1 MPFRRRFDRRR
12 REPQQRVNNRIRVPE
27 VRVIDEK
34 GDMLGVL
41 QTQDALRRARDL
53 GLDLVEINPKAN
65 PPVCKILD
73 YGKYK
78 YDEAKKKRETKRKQS
93 TVEVKEVKLR
103 PKTDDH
109 DLDFKARAARRF
121 IEAGNK
127 VKFTVRFRGREIT
140 HPQKARE
147 QLEWIEQQC
156 KDIANLEGRPSMEG
170 RTMTMMMAP
179 KPAVLQAVANAKAQ
193 AEKERKEA
201 EEARK
206 AGKHA
211 SGPGQSGPG
220 QSSPGAESAPGDG
233 DGEPEEAE
241 ASNGSKSGKGKGK
254 ADRKSGKGKAD
265 AKAGKG
271 KADAKASKGKADA
284 KASKGKADA
293 KASKGKGK
301 AAKAAESETG

>member
-27 VRVIDEK
+27 VRVIDEN

-41 QTQDALRRARDL
+41 QTQDALRRARDQ

-78 YDEAKKKRETKRKQS
+78 YDEAKRKRETKRKQS
-93 TVEVKEVKLR
+93 TVEVKEIKLR

-121 IEAGNK
+121 IESGNK

-170 RTMTMMMAP
+170 RTMTMMMSP
-179 KPAVLQAVANAKAQ
+179 KPAILQAVANAKVQ
-193 AEKERKEA
+193 AEKDRKEA

-206 AGKHA
+206 AGKA
-211 SGPGQSGPG
+211 VKSNPGGSKPG
-220 QSSPGAESAPGDG
+220 KSQPGKSEPGKSKPGKGAKSSADGGDA
-233 DGEPEEAE
+233 EAE
-241 ASNGSKSGKGKGK
+241 AANGKKSSKGAAKDKGGKSKAKAKAKAKAKPKGKGK
-254 ADRKSGKGKAD
+254 SAD
-265 AKAGKG
+265 A
-271 KADAKASKGKADA
+271 
-284 KASKGKADA
+284 
-293 KASKGKGK
+293 
-301 AAKAAESETG
+301 AETETS

>member
-27 VRVIDEK
+27 VRVIDEN

-41 QTQDALRRARDL
+41 QTQDALRRARDQ

-93 TVEVKEVKLR
+93 TVEVKEIKLR

-121 IEAGNK
+121 IESGNK

-170 RTMTMMMAP
+170 RTMTMMMSP
-179 KPAVLQAVANAKAQ
+179 KPAILQAVANAKVQ
-193 AEKERKEA
+193 AEKDRKEA

-206 AGKHA
+206 AGKA
-211 SGPGQSGPG
+211 VKSNPGGSKPG
-220 QSSPGAESAPGDG
+220 KSQPGKSEPGKSKPGKSKPGKSKPGKAAAAESADGGD
-233 DGEPEEAE
+233 
-241 ASNGSKSGKGKGK
+241 
-254 ADRKSGKGKAD
+254 AD
-265 AKAGKG
+265 AANGKKSSKGAAKDKGG
-271 KADAKASKGKADA
+271 KSKAKAKA
-284 KASKGKADA
+284 K
-293 KASKGKGK
+293 SKGKGK
-301 AAKAAESETG
+301 SADAAETETS